1 MQQKYLPKLGISLC
15 LLGGKI
21 LICTFF
27 RDLYCQAADEEHQVR
42 TRFVPE
48 LLDAAGVLA
57 KPSGN

>member
-27 RDLYCQAADEEHQVR
+27 RDLKAADEEHQVR